1 MKIFPWK
8 TTKGERLFYAI
19 AIMIALGFIGLR
31 FLEEYITMWGVLII
45 SLIIGAIILK
55 YG

>member
-1 MKIFPWK
+1 MGILPWK
-8 TTKGERLFYAI
+8 TTKGERFFYAI

-45 SLIIGAIILK
+45 SIIIGIIIVK